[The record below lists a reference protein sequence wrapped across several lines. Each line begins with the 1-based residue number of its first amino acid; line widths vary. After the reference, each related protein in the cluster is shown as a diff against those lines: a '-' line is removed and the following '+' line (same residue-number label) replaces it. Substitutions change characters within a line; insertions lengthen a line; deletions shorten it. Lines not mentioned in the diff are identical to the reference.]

1 VRKLLNPII
10 KIKGHELSV
19 VLKPIYVSEEKNL
32 WVVPF
37 TAGEF
42 LHVALI
48 SLLPELVA
56 EKDKKES
63 LKQVFGLLTDDAM
76 FLVTSAF

>member
-1 VRKLLNPII
+1 L
-10 KIKGHELSV
+10 
-19 VLKPIYVSEEKNL
+19 
-32 WVVPF
+32 VPF
-37 TAGEF
+37 TAGGF

-63 LKQVFGLLTDDAM
+63 LKQVFGLLAGVALI
-76 FLVTSAF
+76 FLLTVAF